1 MHMDYAAARVAAIG
15 EKGRGFGRIWPRSL
29 FMYVLLILSM
39 ICMCLCDT
47 NLLVLQSSPSE

>member
-47 NLLVLQSSPSE
+47 NLLVLQSSPS